1 MKYFFKL
8 LWTTEHPILAS
19 IISGLTTMS
28 LTGIMYMLYILVFI
42 GV

>member
-1 MKYFFKL
+1 MKHFLKL
-8 LWTTEHPILAS
+8 LWTTEHPLMAS

-28 LTGIMYMLYILVFI
+28 LTGIMYMLYMLVFI